1 MARALFV
8 ALLLIGSA
16 ADVGAHRAESRLV
29 YLDRHGASLR
39 PGINDARV
47 QTSSVVTHA
56 IDTASWDVSDED
68 WVSTMDCMSELWA
81 RFDVEF
87 TDRDPGNV
95 PHIEALFGG
104 SPTDFG
110 LAPNLTGVSP
120 FASDCGVIENSIVFT
135 FTDKL
140 PSDPRRVCEVMSQEI
155 GHSYG
160 LDHELLAVE
169 VMSQLPSGQVRS
181 FQDRDVACGETTAR
195 PCGSS
200 TAPCRATQNSVQLLR
215 ERLGDFGGDD
225 TAPAIVVASPTPN
238 TTVAPGFMVSVA
250 ASDDVG
256 VASLTLSLAGT
267 QLATTSN
274 PTLEWQTDPTLA
286 PGRYTF
292 HIEAI
297 DTNGN
302 ATELDVAVEVVSSA
316 GCSATGHSNLGIAV
330 VSLALRRRKRLA
342 DR

>member
-1 MARALFV
+1 MARAVLV
-8 ALLLIGSA
+8 AISLMGTTT
-16 ADVGAHRAESRLV
+16 DVGAHRAESRLI
-29 YLDRHGASLR
+29 YLERHGASLR
-39 PGINDARV
+39 PGNNDARV

-56 IDTASWDVSDED
+56 IDTAGWDVSDED
-68 WVSTMDCMSELWA
+68 WATTMECMSELWA
-81 RFDVEF
+81 RFDVAF

-110 LAPNLTGVSP
+110 LASNLTGVSP

-140 PSDPRRVCEVMSQEI
+140 PKDPRRVCEVMSQEI

-169 VMSQLPSGQVRS
+169 VMSQLPSGQLRS
-181 FQDRDVACGETTAR
+181 FQDQEVACGETTAR

-225 TAPAIVVASPTPN
+225 TAPAIIVASPAPN
-238 TTVAPGFMVSVA
+238 TTVDPGFMVSVA
-250 ASDDVG
+250 ASDDVA
-256 VASLTLSLAGT
+256 VASLTLSLSGT

-274 PTLEWQTDPTLA
+274 PTLEWETDPTLA
-286 PGRYTF
+286 PGHYTF
-292 HIEAI
+292 RVEAI

-302 ATELDVAVEVVSSA
+302 LTDRDIVVEVASSA
-316 GCSATGHSNLGIAV
+316 GCSATGHSSLGIAV
-330 VSLALRRRKRLA
+330 AFVALRRRRRTA
-342 DR
+342 YR